1 MIMIRVP
8 VGPGRVSFLAIRE
21 SSMRKAPQKSLPY
34 PTLRVHKSTALSTA
48 IAIVSSSAASAADSV
63 GGPAVEEVM
72 VTASRVERP
81 LSTIPNTVTVVNSVE
96 LEAQLAVHNDISTVL
111 GNLIP
116 SFSPSRQKM
125 TNAGESLRGRK
136 PLYMIDGIP
145 QSSPLREGG
154 RDGHIIDPAAIE
166 RIEVLH
172 GANAIHG
179 LGASGGI
186 INLIT
191 KKPTD
196 TFQQSLR
203 ADGTFQTEDVRE
215 SGDYGVAYSVSN
227 RFGNADALASLSL
240 RDSGIAYDA
249 NGDVIGSDNTQGDTM
264 DSRTLNAFLKTG
276 YDWEESRVE
285 LTFNRYDIK
294 GNNDWISVPGNVAA
308 GIPSSAVKGHIVGE
322 GARNKVTNIGLSYS
336 NDAFFG
342 QSLRAQLFSQDLES
356 TYGAEVAPI
365 ATFQDPAFGPNLIDQ
380 SQNNSEKLGVKITL
394 AKDQLAGLPL
404 NLVYG
409 FDVLVDETWQSLIR
423 TGRSWVPKSRSE
435 NYAPFLQAE
444 FTGIDRLTVTTGI
457 RHEESRLKVDDFTT
471 LASSGSQFVRGGEP
485 DFAETL
491 FNFGATYRL
500 TDAWRVFANYA
511 EAFSMP
517 DVGRVLRAINI
528 PGQSVESFLDLEPVL
543 TENVEAGLEY
553 NGAALQ
559 SQLAWFR
566 SDSDLGQRLQRGADG
581 IYTVAREKTT
591 IDGLEFRAT
600 WRATDADALGLRYAT
615 TDGRF
620 DSNNDGRV
628 DSDLGGANIAPDRVN
643 ASWDRTWSDI
653 VSSRLQVNHLL
664 DRDFKDRVGATT
676 AEFDGYTT
684 IDVSTDIKAFSGVLT
699 AAVQNLTNEDYFTYY
714 SQTNAIDVRYFKG
727 LGRSF
732 RLNYQ
737 VSF

>member
-1 MIMIRVP
+1 MVKDHQKFHSHP
-8 VGPGRVSFLAIRE
+8 VFRPHQRAALSAALAIT
-21 SSMRKAPQKSLPY
+21 LP
-34 PTLRVHKSTALSTA
+34 A
-48 IAIVSSSAASAADSV
+48 AASAADSV
-63 GGPAVEEVM
+63 EPGRVEEVM
-72 VTASRVERP
+72 VTATRVERP
-81 LSTIPNTVTVVNSVE
+81 LSTIPNTVTVVNNAE
-96 LEAQLAVHNDISTVL
+96 LEAQLAVNNDISTVL

-179 LGASGGI
+179 LGAAGGV

-203 ADGTFQTEDVRE
+203 ADSTFQTEDVGE
-215 SGDYGVAYSVSN
+215 SGDYGIAYSVSN
-227 RFGNADALASLSL
+227 RFGNADVLASLSL

-264 DSRTLNAFLKTG
+264 DSRTLNGFVKTG
-276 YDWEESRVE
+276 YDWDDQRVE

-294 GNNDWISVPGNVAA
+294 GNNDWISIPGNVAE
-308 GIPSSAVKGHIVGE
+308 GVPSSAVKGHIIGE
-322 GARNKVTNIGLSYS
+322 GARNKVTNVALSYS
-336 NDAFFG
+336 NGAFFG
-342 QSLRAQLFSQDLES
+342 QSLRAQAFSQDLES
-356 TYGAEVAPI
+356 TYGAEITPI
-365 ATFQDPAFGPNLIDQ
+365 ATFQDPAFGPDLIDQ
-380 SQNNSEKLGVKITL
+380 SQNNSEKKGVKITL

-404 NLVYG
+404 NVVYG

-423 TGRSWVPKSRSE
+423 TGRSWVPKSRYE

-444 FTGIDRLTVTTGI
+444 FTGIDRLLVTTGI
-457 RHEESRLKVDDFTT
+457 RHEEARLKVDDFTT
-471 LASSGSQFVRGGEP
+471 LFSSGSRFVRGGEP
-485 DFAETL
+485 QFDETL
-491 FNFGATYRL
+491 YNIGATYRL
-500 TDAWRVFANYA
+500 TDSWRVFANYA

-517 DVGRVLRAINI
+517 DVGRVLRAIDI
-528 PGQSVESFLDLEPVL
+528 PGQSVESFLNLEPIL
-543 TENVEAGLEY
+543 TENTEAGVEY
-553 NGAALQ
+553 NGAALEA
-559 SQLAWFR
+559 QLAWFR
-566 SDSDLGQRLQRGADG
+566 SDSDLGQRLQRGDDG
-581 IYTVAREKTT
+581 IYTVQREKTT
-591 IDGLEFRAT
+591 IDGIEFRGT
-600 WRATDADALGLRYAT
+600 WRATDADALGLRYAM

-620 DSNNDGRV
+620 DSDGDGRV
-628 DSDLGGANIAPDRVN
+628 DSDLGGANIAPDRINV
-643 ASWDRTWSDI
+643 SWDRTWSDL

-664 DRDFKDRVGATT
+664 DRDFEDGVGATT

-684 IDVSTDIKAFSGVLT
+684 IDVSADVKAFGGVVT

-737 VSF
+737 VNF